1 MAVIVI
7 SYMSQGFGIAAKQVI
22 LSHIYDLI
30 MVLSLKSENEKY
42 ILINPMFV
50 EVLWSS
56 GEVFGL

>member
-1 MAVIVI
+1 
-7 SYMSQGFGIAAKQVI
+7 MSQGFGIAAKQVI

-30 MVLSLKSENEKY
+30 MVLLLKSENEKY

-56 GEVFGL
+56 GEVLGL